1 MSKKFLVNVDLG
13 GNQLLNARMQPAG
26 TAPSALAAGQ
36 LYYNTGNSTLYY
48 STGSGTGSWTALAT
62 GTSVVSTINS
72 LNGAV
77 TIQGTSNQIAVNT
90 ASPNITISLPTN
102 VTLPGKTTLTASTT
116 SAAAITIP
124 SGSDPSAP
132 TSGDAWNN
140 AGTLKFYNGTAT
152 KTIAFLDSSITGNA
166 STATALQTART
177 INGVSFDGT
186 ANITVKAST
195 TNALTVG
202 TGLTLNSGTTFDGS
216 SALTI
221 SNSGILSVTGT
232 TNQITASTTTGAT
245 TLSFPTGGVT
255 LPGKTTLTGST
266 TTAASLNIPAA
277 TAAPT
282 TPATGD
288 LWTTASTGANLLYY
302 NGATKT
308 IAFTDSSIT
317 GFTGQA
323 TLTQGG
329 TNASLTATNGGIV
342 YSTSSA
348 LAISAAGTSGQVLTS
363 AGAASPTWTNQSALS
378 VGSATNATNTAIT
391 DDTATNATMY
401 PTWVTANTG
410 NLPQKVTSTKLTFN
424 PSTGNLASTTFNGLT
439 LTAAA
444 TGFTIAGGT
453 TSKTLTISNTLTL
466 AGTDGSTLNI
476 GGGGTLGSAAFTAS
490 SAYEPAITT
499 LSIAKGGTNGS
510 ATPTQGAVA
519 YGTGTAYAFNSAG
532 TSGQVL
538 TSAGTSAPTWTTATN
553 NNTNSA
559 IVQRDASGN
568 FSATMITLS
577 GTPTNA
583 TDAVTKSYVDGVA
596 SGVNAHDA
604 VQYATTGALGTT
616 GNLVGGTITTTYSN
630 GTSGVGATLTIATS
644 TNWTAITID
653 GQSLTVNDRVL
664 IKDQATALQNGIY
677 TVTSVGTLGTTTS
690 FVFTRATDNDQTP
703 ELGQG
708 DLTYVVNG
716 TSNGGSSWVQTSVVT
731 TVGTSSITWSQF
743 AGVTNLS
750 AGAGLVKNGNAFD
763 VGTASTSRI
772 VVNAD
777 NIDLATV
784 SQTNT
789 TGTAGT
795 SFVQSHTVDSYGRV
809 TGTVTASVQ
818 DATTT
823 AKGIASFD
831 TADFSVTSGAVTI
844 KTGGIDN
851 TQLANSTISG
861 VALGSNLFA
870 LSAGTGLSINTTTYN
885 GSAAATIS
893 LTGSP
898 AQKYSSTIT
907 GDNTTTAF
915 TITHNLGT
923 QDVTCQVYQSSAG
936 PDTQYAEVEV
946 DIVRATTNTVSVT
959 FASAPANTT
968 TYRVVVIG

>member
-26 TAPSALAAGQ
+26 TAPSATAAGQ
-36 LYYNTGNSTLYY
+36 LYYNTTNSTLYY
-48 STGSGTGSWTALAT
+48 STGTGTGNWSALTAG
-62 GTSVVSTINS
+62 GTAVST
-72 LNGAV
+72 LNTFTGSV
-77 TIQGTSNQIAVNT
+77 TIAGTSNQITVTSATNT
-90 ASPNITISLPTN
+90 ITLSLPTN

-124 SGSDPSAP
+124 SGSDPTSP
-132 TSGDAWNN
+132 VSGDVWNN
-140 AGTLKFYNGTAT
+140 SGAIKFYNGTAT
-152 KTIAFLDSSITGNA
+152 KTIAFTDSSITGNA

-348 LAISAAGTSGQVLTS
+348 LAISAAGTSNQVLLS
-363 AGAASPTWTNQSALS
+363 GGAGAPTWTNQSSLS

-391 DDTATNATMY
+391 DDTTTNATMY

-510 ATPTQGAVA
+510 ATPTAGTVA
-519 YGTGTAYAFNSAG
+519 YGTGTAYAFTSAG

-538 TSAGTSAPTWTTATN
+538 TSAGSSAPTWTTATN

-577 GTPTNA
+577 GTTTNA
-583 TDAVTKSYVDGVA
+583 TDAATKAYVD
-596 SGVNAHDA
+596 NA
-604 VQYATTGALGTT
+604 VQGLSWKTSANLLASSNVALT
-616 GNLVGGTITTTYSN
+616 
-630 GTSGVGATLTIATS
+630 GTSGTLV
-644 TNWTAITID
+644 ID
-653 GQSLTVNDRVL
+653 GH
-664 IKDQATALQNGIY
+664 TALSSASNGYRILLTGQTTSSQNGIY
-677 TVTSVGTLGTTTS
+677 TYSDAGSGYTLARSADADVYTELIGATIFIEEGTTYGKTSWLQSNTYITS
-690 FVFTRATDNDQTP
+690 FSGQT
-703 ELGQG
+703 
-708 DLTYVVNG
+708 
-716 TSNGGSSWVQTSVVT
+716 WVQ
-731 TVGTSSITWSQF
+731 I
-743 AGVTNLS
+743 
-750 AGAGLVKNGNAFD
+750 AGAGAYTAGNGLTSTGTTFD
-763 VGTASTSRI
+763 VGTASSSRI

-795 SFVQSHTVDSYGRV
+795 SFAQTVNVDSYGRV
-809 TGTVTASVQ
+809 TGVVTASVQ

-823 AKGIASFD
+823 QKGIASFD

-861 VALGSNLFA
+861 VALGSNLYA
-870 LSAGTGLSINTTTYN
+870 LSAGTGLSISTTTYN

-893 LTGSP
+893 LAGSP

-959 FASAPANTT
+959 FATAPSNTT